1 MARFPPPKGREGDR
15 RYRTAIRPR
24 ILRQV
29 GGSSSDAEQK
39 PIDGST
45 SATTQFECPKT
56 GLRILRASCNL
67 ETVKDGRGVILTYLP
82 DEPIREFN
90 IVHFRPTSVRGMHY
104 HSHFIEYSLAVAG
117 EGVFVYRE
125 VRDDPFSEKS
135 FFVARGFCVRIPVGV
150 VHTIYSIS
158 ELTVVACLSKPWDES
173 HPPIVQMGA
182 IPKPERI
189 G

>member
-1 MARFPPPKGREGDR
+1 MERRERVLAGVSKAVEAASAVAQPDACGQSS
-15 RYRTAIRPR
+15 YAGHKPMN
-24 ILRQV
+24 
-29 GGSSSDAEQK
+29 GSM
-39 PIDGST
+39 
-45 SATTQFECPKT
+45 SAATQFECAKT
-56 GLRILRASCNL
+56 GIRILRAGCNL
-67 ETVKDGRGVILTYLP
+67 ETVKDGRGIILTYLP

-104 HSHFIEYSLAVAG
+104 HSHFVEYSLAVAG

-125 VRDDPFSEKS
+125 TRDDPASEKS
-135 FFVARGFCVRIPVGV
+135 FFMARGFCVRIPIGV

-158 ELTVVACLSKPWDES
+158 ELTVVASLSRPWDES